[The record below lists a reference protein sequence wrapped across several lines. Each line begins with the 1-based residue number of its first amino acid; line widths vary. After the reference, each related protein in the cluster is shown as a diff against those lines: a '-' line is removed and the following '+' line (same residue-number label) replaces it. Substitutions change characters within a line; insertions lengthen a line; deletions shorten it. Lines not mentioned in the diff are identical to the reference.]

1 MRRRREHPPRPPLP
15 LSPVSNGEWCPQ
27 PPTPRQRL
35 AARLLGE
42 EATRRARRHGLTRA
56 EFLRTAAGTMTAFA
70 VLNRVHGL
78 DAWGD
83 TAVLPVGAEACDD
96 PAAAAAHLS
105 DRWFVMDVQT
115 HHVDLQLLASLD
127 PDYAKNVCG
136 LRFLP
141 GDLSCEARAQLLGQA
156 TFVKEV
162 LVDSETDV
170 AVVSGLPGGTILP
183 AETMA
188 ATRDLANQLAGSERV
203 LSQAIVDPLLP
214 PGRAIATD
222 SLDHQVR
229 DLGARALKV
238 YTSAGGWFLDDER
251 VSYPMLERARA
262 LGLRLVNVHKGLGG
276 LVDGRLDPYL
286 TSRDVPR
293 ASRDFPDLAF
303 CVYHAGWNQQ
313 LGGNREFLRTIRRI
327 PRRRRRRN
335 VYAEIGSAF
344 AMAFLDGPHR
354 AAHLVGGLLKLLGSR
369 RILWGTDSIWW
380 GSPQWQIDAFKALRI
395 PPAMRERFGYPALT
409 RRIKRRILGGN
420 AARLY
425 GVDPSARRCA
435 VPPGA
440 FTALLGPGGAG
451 PRGRSL
457 RTYGPRTRREFLALL
472 RWEARLRS

>member
-1 MRRRREHPPRPPLP
+1 MRRREQPPRPPFP
-15 LSPVSNGEWCPQ
+15 LSHVSNGEWCP
-27 PPTPRQRL
+27 PPPSRRQL
-35 AARLLGE
+35 AAARLLAE
-42 EATRRARRHGLTRA
+42 EAVPRARRLGLTRA
-56 EFLRTAAGTMTAFA
+56 EFLRTAAGTMTAYM

-78 DAWGD
+78 DARGEA
-83 TAVLPVGAEACDD
+83 AVLPVGAAACDD
-96 PAAAAAHLS
+96 PTAAAAHLS
-105 DRWFVMDVQT
+105 DRWFIMDVQT
-115 HHVDLQLLASLD
+115 HHVDLAHLMATDPNYAAS
-127 PDYAKNVCG
+127 VCN
-136 LRFLP
+136 LRFLG

-203 LSQAIVDPLLP
+203 LSQAIIDPLLP

-262 LGLRLVNVHKGLGG
+262 LGLRLVNVHKGLGDV
-276 LVDGRLDPYL
+276 VDGRLDPYL
-286 TSRDVPR
+286 TSRDVR
-293 ASRDFPDLAF
+293 KASRDWPDLAF

-313 LGGNREFLRTIRRI
+313 LGGNREFLRSIRRI
-327 PRRRRRRN
+327 PRRQRRHN

-344 AMAFLDGPHR
+344 AMAFLDGPHH
-354 AAHLVGGLLKLLGSR
+354 AAHLVGGLLRLLGSR

-380 GSPQWQIDAFKALRI
+380 GSPQWQIDAFKALTI
-395 PPAMRERFGYPALT
+395 PPAMRERFGYPPLT
-409 RRIKRRILGGN
+409 RKAKRRILGGN

-425 GVDPSARRCA
+425 GVDPHARRCA

-440 FTALLGPGGAG
+440 LTALLGPGGAG
-451 PRGRSL
+451 PRRRSL

-472 RWEARLRS
+472 RSEARLPS